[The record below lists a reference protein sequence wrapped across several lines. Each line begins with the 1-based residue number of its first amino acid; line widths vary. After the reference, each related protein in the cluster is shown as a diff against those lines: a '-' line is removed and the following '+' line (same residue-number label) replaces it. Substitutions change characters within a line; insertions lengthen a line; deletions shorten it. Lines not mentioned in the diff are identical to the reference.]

1 MEGAKRGRWVKRLLL
16 GLVLLAGIVL
26 LLALTYA
33 YWLPYAARPIAQRY
47 GVTLGKYERLKDGRF
62 VLTDIIRTNR
72 AFDLRISKVEGFLP
86 HVWHSKLR
94 ETNSTAAFVEVNGWR
109 VVIHDREK
117 KKGGDS
123 RSRPD
128 RSVYAEW
135 KRAERYIA
143 KARELVPKATLLNG
157 AIVHR
162 KKEYAMSVVT
172 WEKGVLDGSGV
183 WPETAVP
190 FEIKGKLTGEPP
202 YQLSYAMT
210 PLDFRTRLR
219 VTETNN
225 LLNAQLAVFYKEN
238 RADVN
243 ANFARE
249 GKLPLTATLKAP
261 DFKLPAE
268 LLKLEKYSE
277 VTGSLNAEWKTNRYT
292 VELKAHA
299 EPFVTASDMP
309 PADIDLSATGDT
321 NYVRIER
328 AVSTLPGLQL
338 SVSQP
343 LELSYEGKMLSER
356 SEVQVNAD
364 LEKLPW
370 FKMNGRV
377 QGTILLERGGDFP
390 KATFRAAGTNISALK
405 FQTEALQVRGEIAWP
420 QLDNFNAEVQ
430 LPSGGSLSVT
440 GGADLKARVFREVA
454 VNGEGSFPTNVL
466 PGIVSFGDMK
476 VAAQLSGALTNLEH
490 TGRIELRDFVA
501 PQLQPLSLQAS
512 WKANQ
517 ITFDEL
523 AIRARAGPSTVFING
538 SGYAGGG
545 RTNFVIRE
553 LNFLKGDDVYLRLA
567 EPARLT
573 VTTNIEVEV
582 EPLMLVGPE
591 TTNRQLQ
598 VSAGIR
604 APEIVAL
611 ELRATNVNPSLFQSF
626 FTRSLS
632 GLDLEHL
639 NLTAGWSNGPLEGSL
654 AGRFSVE
661 EENFER
667 LTAQIDLTLA
677 SKGLAL
683 RNLSVLNPVSEICRA
698 QGFVPVTIRP
708 RELQKLRV
716 SPTEEIHFEAETIPN
731 EAFWQ
736 TISRLTKLHLSN
748 ATVRLSVH
756 GTTREPTGELQVKAS
771 SLEYFSTNRNLPKL
785 GAFEGRITL
794 NERLLQVPEFSLR
807 IFDQPI
813 SVSGRLPLG
822 ENFWTQRREEIIQYT
837 LDHGELHLEAPQVD
851 LAPFTEYLPKY
862 LRTQGALFADV
873 TMNPG
878 RTFEGEL
885 RIRDVETRPL
895 PRIGVVQ
902 QIEADLLFRGKEVH
916 FENVSGVF
924 GGERLS
930 LGGKVDLS
938 AESVAK
944 GYPDLN
950 FTIAGYNV
958 PLARNPDVILRSDLN
973 LRVTNGPNRIPVVS
987 GTANLRDSFLLRDI
1001 STLVPGRVARPER
1014 RPPYF
1019 SLTQDPIDDW
1029 LLDVRVRGAE
1039 FMRVRSPFFQGV
1051 ASATFH
1057 VSGTM
1062 REPVA
1067 LGEAAVSQGTIIFPF
1082 ATLAVR
1088 QALVSLTSENPYLPN
1103 IFVVASGR
1111 AFGFD
1116 VRMEAEGPADEP
1128 VIEFSSVPSLTS
1140 EQIVL
1145 MLTTGQ
1151 IPREDFGFSNED
1163 RAGRLAFFLGKSLWS
1178 KLNPGRPAEERLTIR
1193 SGEDVTEQGKQ
1204 TYEVEYKL
1212 NDRWSLVGEYNRFGD
1227 LNANVKWRIFS
1238 K

>member
-16 GLVLLAGIVL
+16 GLVLLVCIILVL
-26 LLALTYA
+26 AVTYA
-33 YWLPYAARPIAQRY
+33 YWLPYAARPIAQHY
-47 GVTLGKYERLKDGRF
+47 GVTFGKYERLKDGRF
-62 VLTDIIRTNR
+62 VLTDVVRTNR

-86 HVWHSKLR
+86 HVWRSKLR

-128 RSVYAEW
+128 RSVYEQW
-135 KRAERYIA
+135 MRAEDYIA
-143 KARELVPKATLLNG
+143 KARAWIPKATLLNG
-157 AIVHR
+157 ALVDR
-162 KKEYAMSVVT
+162 KKEYAMSVIT
-172 WEKGVLDGSGV
+172 WDRGVLDVSGV

-210 PLDFRTRLR
+210 PLDLRARLR

-225 LLNAQLAVFYKEN
+225 LLNGQLAVFYKEN
-238 RADVN
+238 RADLN
-243 ANFARE
+243 ANFAHE
-249 GKLPLTATLKAP
+249 GEFPLNATLKAP

-277 VTGSLNAEWKTNRYT
+277 VTGSLNAEWQTNQYT
-292 VELKAHA
+292 VQFKAHA
-299 EPFVTASDMP
+299 EPFVTAGDMP
-309 PADIDLSATGDT
+309 PGDIDLAATGDT
-321 NYVRIER
+321 NRIRIER

-338 SVSQP
+338 TVSQP

-370 FKMNGRV
+370 FKMNGRI

-390 KATFRAAGTNISALK
+390 KATFRASGTNVSAFK
-405 FQTEALQVRGEIAWP
+405 FEADALQVKGEIAWP
-420 QLDNFNAEVQ
+420 QLNHFEAQVQ
-430 LPSGGSLSVT
+430 LPGKGGVSVT
-440 GGADLKARVFREVA
+440 GGADLKAHVLRDIA
-454 VNGEGSFPTNVL
+454 VKGEGSFPTNL
-466 PGIVSFGDMK
+466 FPGTISFSEMRI
-476 VAAQLSGALTNLEH
+476 AANISGALTNLQHRGE
-490 TGRIELRDFVA
+490 IELRDFVA
-501 PQLQPLSLQAS
+501 PQLQPLNVQAS

-517 ITFDEL
+517 ITFDEM
-523 AIRARAGPSTVFING
+523 AIRARAGPSTIFVNG

-545 RTNFVIRE
+545 RTNLIVRE
-553 LNFLKGDDVYLRLA
+553 LNFLKGDEMYLRLA

-573 VTTNIEVEV
+573 VTTNLEVEV
-582 EPLMLVGPE
+582 EPLVLVGPE
-591 TTNRQLQ
+591 ASRELLL
-598 VSAGIR
+598 SGGIR
-604 APEIVAL
+604 APEVVAL
-611 ELRATNVNPSLFQSF
+611 EVRATNVNPSLFQSF
-626 FTRSLS
+626 VMHSLS
-632 GLDLEHL
+632 GLELEQF
-639 NLTAGWSNGPLEGSL
+639 NLTAGWSNGPVSGSI

-667 LTAQIDLTLA
+667 LTAQVDLQLA
-677 SKGLAL
+677 SNGLSL
-683 RNLSVLNPVSEICRA
+683 RNLSVLNPASEICRA
-698 QGFVPVTIRP
+698 QGFVPVTIHP
-708 RELQKLRV
+708 RDLQKVRV
-716 SPTEEIHFEAETIPN
+716 SPADEIHFEAETVPN

-748 ATVRLSVH
+748 ATARFSVH

-771 SLEYFSTNRNLPKL
+771 SLEYSTTNRNLPKL

-794 NERLLQVPEFSLR
+794 NERLLRIPEFSVR

-822 ENFWTQRREEIIQYT
+822 ENFWTQRREEIVQYA
-837 LDHGELHLEAPQVD
+837 LDHGELHLAAPQVD

-862 LRTQGALFADV
+862 LRTQGAMFADV
-873 TMNPG
+873 TMLPG
-878 RTFEGEL
+878 RNFDGAI

-902 QIEADLLFRGKEVH
+902 QIEADLILRGKEVH

-944 GYPDLN
+944 GYPDLDLS
-950 FTIAGYNV
+950 IAGYNV
-958 PLARNPDVILRSDLN
+958 PLARNPDVILRSDLK

-1029 LLDVRVRGAE
+1029 LLDVRVRGEE

-1057 VSGTM
+1057 VTGTM
-1062 REPVA
+1062 AEPTAV
-1067 LGEAAVSQGTIIFPF
+1067 GEASVSKGSIVFPF

-1116 VRMEAEGPADEP
+1116 IRMEAEGPADEP

-1151 IPREDFGFSNED
+1151 IPREDFGFSNQD
-1163 RAGRLAFFLGKSLWS
+1163 RASRLAFFLGKSLWS